1 MSTTVHLVD
10 GSPYIFRA
18 YFSMPDLRTP
28 ADEPAGAVHGFASF
42 LVRYLR
48 EEEPTHLGIA
58 FDESLNTSF
67 RNELYPEYKAQR
79 ELPPAELE
87 AQLGWCQELARGFGA
102 TVWVDDR
109 YEADDLVATAVARVE
124 SEGAGCVVVSSD
136 KDLGQLV
143 SDRTEL
149 YDFAKGERMRAAEIR
164 AKFGVEPAQIPD
176 YLGLAGDAVDN
187 IPGVK
192 GLRSR

>member
-10 GSPYIFRA
+10 ASPYIFRA

-79 ELPPAELE
+79 ELPPAEVTHCASAWAE
-87 AQLGWCQELARGFGA
+87 RMARTRRVRRVRMTGVPRSRGPQLGGRPPGVTGSSGLPGAGPLHLTPTQSARGQAPG
-102 TVWVDDR
+102 
-109 YEADDLVATAVARVE
+109 
-124 SEGAGCVVVSSD
+124 S
-136 KDLGQLV
+136 
-143 SDRTEL
+143 
-149 YDFAKGERMRAAEIR
+149 IR
-164 AKFGVEPAQIPD
+164 
-176 YLGLAGDAVDN
+176 
-187 IPGVK
+187 
-192 GLRSR
+192 